1 MALASGAMTL
11 VFTIAAGQLSDSLG
25 ATIATGITGFALTS
39 LLVQRALV
47 RRRLRVTTTL
57 ATPSAS
63 SASTAS
69 TIPSTSP
76 TSASSATSTAA
87 PPLPATPTAPVAPAA
102 SPTVVEPLADS
113 ERAKNEFLA
122 TVSHEIRTPLN
133 GVIGMS
139 GLLLESDLD
148 PEQREAA
155 LTIRASAQALLRI
168 VNDIL
173 SFSKIEAGRLDIES
187 VDFSP
192 RQVVEEVLDLV
203 AQRATEKGVELGYVA
218 SYDLPA
224 EVRGDPGRLRQVIL
238 NLVDNAVKFTERGSV
253 RLDVG
258 VVSDAP
264 PITLRF
270 AVRDTGLG
278 IDERGCAALF
288 RPFSQADASTR
299 RRFGGTGLGLAIS
312 KRLVETMGGE
322 IGLESTPGVGS
333 TFHFTTR
340 LEPATT
346 PTASP
351 PRPAPRGR
359 VVILDPNPD
368 SAVMFAERLAV
379 HGYEPHIQT
388 LDSLDFNNA
397 TFVAIDVHA
406 LERGEAKVAS
416 QVMGRSDG
424 LPAILYG
431 QVSQR
436 TGDTVVRA
444 LGATSYLPKPLR
456 EDTLKRHLHALTQSS
471 DPASTTPSPGT
482 GQLRAIRPSQESPRV
497 LVAEDN
503 PVNQLVATRI
513 LERLGCQVDVVAN
526 GEEAISAIKSMSYE
540 LVLMDCH
547 MPEVDGF
554 EATRRIRTFEE
565 TLDRKTPIV
574 AMTANVMPGILD
586 ECRSVGMDD
595 YISKPVQIE
604 SVART
609 LERWIP
615 GVMLRTT

>member
-39 LLVQRALV
+39 LLVLRALI
-47 RRRLRVTTTL
+47 RRRPGV
-57 ATPSAS
+57 PSPLPPADS
-63 SASTAS
+63 R
-69 TIPSTSP
+69 
-76 TSASSATSTAA
+76 ATSTEAA
-87 PPLPATPTAPVAPAA
+87 PTLPTPTTATVEPA

-155 LTIRASAQALLRI
+155 LTIRSSAQALLRI

-192 RQVVEEVLDLV
+192 RQVIEEVLDLV

-224 EVRGDPGRLRQVIL
+224 EVRGDPGRLRQVVL
-238 NLVDNAVKFTERGSV
+238 NLVDNAVKFTDRGSV
-253 RLDVG
+253 RVDVG
-258 VVSDAP
+258 VVADAS

-340 LEPATT
+340 LEPT
-346 PTASP
+346 PASAA
-351 PRPAPRGR
+351 PAPAAPKGR
-359 VVILDPNPD
+359 VVIVDPNPD

-388 LDSLDFNNA
+388 LDGLDFA
-397 TFVAIDVHA
+397 HAAFVAIDVHA

-416 QVMGRSDG
+416 QVMGRSNG

-431 QVSQR
+431 HVTQR

-456 EDTLKRHLHALTQSS
+456 EDTLRRRVQALSQSG
-471 DPASTTPSPGT
+471 DPAFTTPSPGT

-526 GEEAISAIKSMSYE
+526 GEEAISAIKSMPYE

-615 GVMLRTT
+615 GVMLRTN